1 MMKKVWNGIL
11 THATTEMSLE
21 DVRLSE
27 RSQTQTSI
35 IGFYLKEVSGIVKHI
50 ETKSR
55 IVVARG
61 WGKGEKG
68 VSVSWVQGLD
78 NGDDCTTM

>member
-35 IGFYLKEVSGIVKHI
+35 IGFYLKEFSGIVKHI

-55 IVVARG
+55 IDD
-61 WGKGEKG
+61 GK
-68 VSVSWVQGLD
+68 
-78 NGDDCTTM
+78 